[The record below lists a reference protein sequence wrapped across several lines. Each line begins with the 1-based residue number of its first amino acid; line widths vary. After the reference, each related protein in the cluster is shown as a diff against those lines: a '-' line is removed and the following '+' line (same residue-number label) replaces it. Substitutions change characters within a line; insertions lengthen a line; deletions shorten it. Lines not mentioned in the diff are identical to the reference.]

1 MATRDAATG
10 RKIFL
15 STRTSPALTAATR
28 RVSRLAQAR
37 MEQPR
42 QMLSEVKGFAT
53 LQLGVS
59 LCHLFLRLGGA
70 RLKKL
75 WHLFALG
82 G

>member
-1 MATRDAATG
+1 
-10 RKIFL
+10 
-15 STRTSPALTAATR
+15 
-28 RVSRLAQAR
+28 